1 MKSAA
6 NAEAERSGLVNCAYT
21 QKVRFVLTKEQK
33 TETEKD
39 EVKDNTAVR
48 QIINAV
54 QRDNRGERQRE
65 GIREISQCQLLTS
78 LCLLPHSAITLK
90 GSDTSWSAGEQT
102 QT

>member
-54 QRDNRGERQRE
+54 QRDNRGERHRE
-65 GIREISQCQLLTS
+65 RES
-78 LCLLPHSAITLK
+78 
-90 GSDTSWSAGEQT
+90 ER
-102 QT
+102 